1 MILLKLLIAHILGD
15 FVLQSDYWVSHKRKK
30 KTKSAYLYVHAFII
44 GLLSYLFIA
53 NWTNYFI
60 PVIIVIS
67 HIIIDIWKTSRKK
80 TSLNF
85 ILDQLYHF
93 LVMIIIWIWF
103 YFGEVNGLI
112 LFLENLNYN
121 KIWLIIFAYVFA
133 IWPSGYII
141 GGITKKWQNEIE
153 NDGLDKAGMWIG
165 RLERVLTLTFV
176 FLSQYEALG
185 FLIAA
190 KSILRISVKKKE
202 ERKLT
207 EYVLIGTMLSFSI
220 AIFIGIF
227 VKYIIKIV

>member
-15 FVLQSDYWVSHKRKK
+15 FVLQSDHWVSHKRKNK
-30 KTKSAYLYVHAFII
+30 IKSAYLYVHAFII

-53 NWTNYFI
+53 NWRNYFI
-60 PVIIVIS
+60 PVIIFIS
-67 HIIIDIWKTSRKK
+67 HIIIDIWKTNSKK
-80 TSLNF
+80 TSINF

-103 YFGEVNGLI
+103 YFGEVSGLI
-112 LFLENLNYN
+112 LFLENLDYN
-121 KIWLIIFAYVFA
+121 NIWLIIFAYVFA

-141 GGITKKWQNEIE
+141 GGITRKWQNEIE

-176 FLSQYEALG
+176 FLGQYEALG

-220 AIFIGIF
+220 AISIGIF
-227 VKYIIKIV
+227 IKYIIQIV